1 MVFNPLNFWRI
12 KYCFDI
18 FSLMVMDER
27 LIAYGSKGV
36 TRKKNEFVRKPLIH
50 FFSESNISLVICA
63 S

>member
-1 MVFNPLNFWRI
+1 
-12 KYCFDI
+12 
-18 FSLMVMDER
+18 MVMDER

-36 TRKKNEFVRKPLIH
+36 TRKKNELVRKPLFH

>member
-1 MVFNPLNFWRI
+1 
-12 KYCFDI
+12 
-18 FSLMVMDER
+18 MVMDER

-50 FFSESNISLVICA
+50 FFTESNISLVICA